1 MNDILGKAK
10 SAVKLLGSASVEM
23 MIGGIVTAV
32 IPANVSV
39 VYKAAVYVGSC
50 VAAMCVSDPI
60 DRVVD
65 RQFDDIQA
73 VIEETKNCVATLKQQ
88 EAPVVEKPNEE
99 VGD

>member
-39 VYKAAVYVGSC
+39 VYWATIGPKERVPACSNCIVLAIKAEN
-50 VAAMCVSDPI
+50 AAKS
-60 DRVVD
+60 
-65 RQFDDIQA
+65 
-73 VIEETKNCVATLKQQ
+73 
-88 EAPVVEKPNEE
+88 
-99 VGD
+99 